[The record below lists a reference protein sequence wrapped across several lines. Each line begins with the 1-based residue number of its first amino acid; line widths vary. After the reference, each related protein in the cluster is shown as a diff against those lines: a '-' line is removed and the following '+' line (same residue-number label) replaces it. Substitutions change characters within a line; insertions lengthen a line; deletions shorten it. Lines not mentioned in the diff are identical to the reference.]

1 MRAIYALL
9 ADAVVIVHL
18 GFVVFVVGGGFLV
31 LRWPWLAWAHV
42 PAAAWGALIELA
54 GWSCPL
60 TPLEHWLR
68 RAADGEAY
76 DAGFIEHYLLPV
88 LYPGALTREIQIAL
102 GIGVLLVNALAYAL
116 VWRKRRR
123 RKWGHS

>member
-54 GWSCPL
+54 GWFCPL

-68 RAADGEAY
+68 HAAGGEAY
-76 DAGFIEHYLLPV
+76 GGGFVEHYLLPV
-88 LYPGALTREIQIAL
+88 IYPGALTREIQIAL
-102 GIGVLLVNALAYAL
+102 GIGVLAVNAAAYAL

-123 RKWGHS
+123 MAG